1 MNDDASTTAG
11 AASFRLIAQSA
22 SSIAPRTDLLFTA
35 MLLLCG
41 FMALAL
47 AVLVVWFSIR
57 YRAGNHQVDRSHPPS
72 NARGLEAAWTAIP
85 FVLFLGIFAWA
96 AHDSILARRTPPD
109 AMPVYVVA
117 KQWMWKLQ
125 HGNGRREINELHVP
139 INRPVVLIMAS
150 QDAIHSFFVPAFR
163 LKQDVVP
170 GRYTRLSFTATQLG
184 DFRILCSEYCGSE
197 HSAMLGHV
205 VVMSQADYGR
215 WLEAGRAAPDDE
227 PSPQQLGAALYRK
240 FACASCHG
248 AESSVGAPR
257 LEGLYGQRVALEGG
271 ATVTADDA
279 YLRES
284 IVAPKRHIV
293 RGQAAIMPSYAG
305 QLSEEDLQNLVA
317 YLRSLGPTPR
327 KNP

>member
-1 MNDDASTTAG
+1 MNDDASATAG
-11 AASFRLIAQSA
+11 AATFRLIAQSA

-41 FMALAL
+41 LMAVAL
-47 AVLVVWFSIR
+47 AVLIVWFSIR
-57 YRAGNHQVDRSHPPS
+57 YRAGSRVDRSHPPS

-96 AHDSILARRTPPD
+96 GHDSVQAQRTPRD
-109 AMPVYVVA
+109 AIPVYVVA

-139 INRPVVLIMAS
+139 LNQPVVLIMAS

-170 GRYTRLSFTATQLG
+170 GRYTRLWFTATQLG
-184 DFRILCSEYCGSE
+184 DFRILCSEYCGSD

-205 VVMSQADYGR
+205 IVMSQADYGR
-215 WLEAGRAAPDDE
+215 WLEAGRATPDDE
-227 PSPQQLGAALYRK
+227 PSPQQFGAALYRK

-248 AESSVGAPR
+248 VGSSVGAPR
-257 LEGLYGQRVALEGG
+257 LEGLYGQPVALEDG

-284 IVAPKRHIV
+284 IVAPKRRVV

-305 QLSEEDLQNLVA
+305 QMSEEDLQNLVA
-317 YLRSLGPTPR
+317 YLRSLGPPR
-327 KNP
+327 ENP